1 MNERKNKIDS
11 VVDEVIESKRVKQ
24 ASYGILKM
32 VRILAILAIPFFLV
46 MALTQ
51 IGRGYDEV
59 AVGVIFAGVSFLIFL
74 IVNNIIN
81 KKVSI

>member
-1 MNERKNKIDS
+1 MNEKKNKIDS

-32 VRILAILAIPFFLV
+32 IRVLAILAIPFWLV
-46 MALTQ
+46 TAL
-51 IGRGYDEV
+51 IGRGGD
-59 AVGVIFAGVSFLIFL
+59 APLFGSIFAGVSFLIFL

-81 KKVSI
+81 KKVSL